1 MESIDIYDKYGN
13 ITDTARPK
21 EQPLKDGEY
30 KLAVGMW
37 IVNDKGEIFLTKRAP
52 EKRYMPNKWENPA
65 GHVQTGEDCTA
76 AIIRELQEE
85 TGLIVTPEQITF
97 FGASCAAPYLGRDYG
112 VRMNFDIDVIR
123 LQPGE
128 TSDAKWVDF
137 SEFRKMLANDAF
149 APSLKEH
156 MEDYKEN
163 FLKFIGQTEL

>member
-1 MESIDIYDKYGN
+1 MELIDIYDKNGN
-13 ITDTARPK
+13 KIDTARPK

-37 IVNDKGEIFLTKRAP
+37 IVNDEGQIFLTKRAP

-65 GHVQTGEDCTA
+65 GHVQSGEDCIA
-76 AIIRELQEE
+76 AIIRELKEE
-85 TGLIVTPEQITF
+85 TGLTVTPEQITF

-112 VRMNFDIDVIR
+112 VRMNFDLSVIQ

-128 TSDAKWVDF
+128 TSDAKWVSF
-137 SEFRKMLANDAF
+137 EEFRKMLNEDAF

-156 MEDYKEN
+156 MQDYKEN

>member
-1 MESIDIYDKYGN
+1 MELIDIYDKDGSV
-13 ITDTARPK
+13 IRTA
-21 EQPLKDGEY
+21 QPREYPLQEGEY
-30 KLAVGMW
+30 RLAVGMW
-37 IVNDKGEIFLTKRAP
+37 VVNDNGEIFLTKRAP
-52 EKRYMPNKWENPA
+52 EKRYAPNKWENPA

-85 TGLIVTPEQITF
+85 TGLVVIPEQITF

-112 VRMNFDIDVIR
+112 VRMNFDISVIK

-128 TSDAKWVDF
+128 TCDAKWVSF
-137 SEFRKMLANDAF
+137 AEFTEMLNGDAF

-163 FLKFIGQTEL
+163 FLKFIGQGE